1 MKTYKTSLARK
12 LSIYGFDI
20 VQNSHNFMAILE
32 FDITGLR
39 RFLRDRRIKGSGGSL
54 FAFFLKAIATCL
66 SEYPALNAMANHRRT
81 TEFDRVDISV
91 PIELIRDG
99 QSINKQYLIKDA
111 ARKSVRDIDQELT
124 ASKNDPSGQDGY
136 ILSRPL
142 QRLFSILPRWLV
154 VAILKG
160 LLNDHEK
167 VMRLSGS
174 VFVTSISMFSNI
186 PGYIIPYAGGPKA
199 CSFAIGS
206 VTKKP
211 VVENDSIKIKE
222 IVNIT
227 ATFNHDIIDGAPA
240 ARFINR
246 LRELIE
252 QQYRSV
258 E

>member
-1 MKTYKTSLARK
+1 MKSTKTSLTRK

-20 VQNSHNFMAILE
+20 VQNAHNFFAILE
-32 FDITGLR
+32 FDVSNIR
-39 RFLRDRRIKGSGGSL
+39 KHLRDRRLTGNGGSL
-54 FAFFLKAIATCL
+54 FTFFLKVIAKCL
-66 SEYPALNAMANHRRT
+66 HEFPSFNSMINHRET
-81 TEFDRVDISV
+81 TEFDNVDISI
-91 PIELIRDG
+91 PIEIIRDG
-99 QSINKQYLIKDA
+99 KVENKQYLIKNADI
-111 ARKSVRDIDQELT
+111 KSMHEIEKEISL
-124 ASKNDPSGQDGY
+124 SKNTIDDQKSY
-136 ILSRPL
+136 ILSKTI
-142 QRLFSILPRWLV
+142 QNLFSILPRKLV
-154 VAILKG
+154 VFLLKG
-160 LLNDHEK
+160 LLNNHKK
-167 VMRLSGS
+167 VMEMSGT

-211 VVENDSIKIKE
+211 IVENNSIVIKE
-222 IVNIT
+222 VVNIT

-252 QQYRSV
+252 KQYKSI